1 MTLRSF
7 FRAPLSSRLVVVV
20 GLAACGPV
28 MAQTAACE
36 PGKLAQKYPSLVG
49 KTLKIGVDAQTPPYV
64 MRDPKQFNN
73 LIGFDADLARK
84 VFDCAGIKYE
94 FFVGGWSG
102 LLPALNAKQIDVF
115 WNNLYY
121 TADRAKQVNF
131 VTYMQAGTG
140 ALAAA
145 GNPKKITGF
154 DQLCGTTVAVGVGT
168 VEEPQV
174 RAEDAKCK
182 AAGKPGVT
190 VMVFPDVAAG
200 TRLVQ
205 SGRADA
211 MLYDLAL
218 IDSLAKENP
227 KIYSRAFKVLSGLS
241 IGVAVSKDAPD
252 LLNAVRDGLAVMQAT
267 QQQKAIFE
275 KYTIDPDL
283 QVAAEIK
290 TR

>member
-1 MTLRSF
+1 MSLRNTTLG
-7 FRAPLSSRLVVVV
+7 LVA
-20 GLAACGPV
+20 LAACLPV
-28 MAQTAACE
+28 FGQTTCE
-36 PGKLAQKYPSLVG
+36 PAKLAQKYPALVG

-64 MRDPKQFNN
+64 MRDPKEFSR
-73 LIGFDADLARK
+73 LIGFDADLARQ

-121 TADRAKQVNF
+121 TAERAKQVNF

-140 ALAAA
+140 ALAAV
-145 GNPKKITGF
+145 GNPKKITGV
-154 DQLCGTTVAVGVGT
+154 DATLCGTTVAVGVGT

-182 AAGKPGVT
+182 AAGKPSVT

-218 IDSLAKENP
+218 IDSLVKQSP
-227 KIYSRAFKVLSGLS
+227 TVYSRAFKVLSGLN
-241 IGVAVSKDAPD
+241 IGVAVSKDSAD
-252 LLNAVRDGLAVMQAT
+252 LLNAVRDGLQVAQAT
-267 QQQKAIFE
+267 QKQKALFE

-283 QVAAEIK
+283 QVTAEVK

>member
-1 MTLRSF
+1 MSHV
-7 FRAPLSSRLVVVV
+7 APRLSRW
-20 GLAACGPV
+20 LALAGMLAWLPA
-28 MAQTAACE
+28 MAQVACE
-36 PGKLAQKYPSLVG
+36 PSKLAQKYPSLAG

-64 MRDPKQFNN
+64 MRDPKEFSK
-73 LIGFDADLARK
+73 LVGFDADLARQ

-121 TADRAKQVNF
+121 TPERAKQVNF

-154 DQLCGTTVAVGVGT
+154 DASLCGATVAVGVGT

-174 RAEDAKCK
+174 RGEDAKCK
-182 AAGKPGVT
+182 AAGKAPVT

-218 IDSLAKENP
+218 IDALVKQNP
-227 KIYSRAFKVLSGLS
+227 TVYSRAFKVLSGLN
-241 IGVAVSKDAPD
+241 IGVAVSKDSTD
-252 LLNAVRDGLAVMQAT
+252 LLNAIRDGLQVAQAT
-267 QQQKAIFE
+267 QKQKAIFE
-275 KYTIDPDL
+275 KYTIDPEL
-283 QVAAEIK
+283 QVTAEVK
-290 TR
+290 TN

>member
-1 MTLRSF
+1 MSVRTLIRSS
-7 FRAPLSSRLVVVV
+7 AIATTLL
-20 GLAACGPV
+20 LAGAANV
-28 MAQTAACE
+28 YAQAACE
-36 PGKLAQKYPSLVG
+36 PAKLAQKYPSLVG

-73 LIGFDADLARK
+73 LIGFDADLARE

-115 WNNLYY
+115 WNDLYY
-121 TADRAKQVNF
+121 TAERAKQVNF

-140 ALAAA
+140 ALVAA

-168 VEEPQV
+168 VEEPRA
-174 RAEDAKCK
+174 RAEDGKCK

-218 IDSLAKENP
+218 IDSLAKDNP
-227 KIYSRAFKVLSGLS
+227 TVYARGFKVLSGLS
-241 IGVAVSKDAPD
+241 IGVAVSKDATD
-252 LLNAVRDGLAVMQAT
+252 LLNAVRDGLLVAQST
-267 QQQKAIFE
+267 SRQKAIFQ

-283 QVAAEIK
+283 QVPAEVK

>member
-1 MTLRSF
+1 MTLRISLF
-7 FRAPLSSRLVVVV
+7 GLVT
-20 GLAACGPV
+20 LAASLPAF
-28 MAQTAACE
+28 AQSVCE
-36 PGKLAQKYPSLVG
+36 PSKLAQKYPSLVG

-64 MRDPKQFNN
+64 MRDPKDFSK
-73 LIGFDADLARK
+73 LIGFDADLARQ

-121 TADRAKQVNF
+121 TPDRAKQVNF

-154 DQLCGTTVAVGVGT
+154 DASLCGTTVAVGVGT

-218 IDSLAKENP
+218 IDALVKQNP
-227 KIYSRAFKVLSGLS
+227 EAYSRAFKVLSGLN
-241 IGVAVSKDAPD
+241 IGVAVSKDSTD
-252 LLNAVRDGLAVMQAT
+252 LLNAIRDGLQVAQAT
-267 QQQKAIFE
+267 QKQKAIFE

-283 QVAAEIK
+283 QVTAEVK

>member
-1 MTLRSF
+1 MTLRTS
-7 FRAPLSSRLVVVV
+7 L
-20 GLAACGPV
+20 LAVIALMVSLPAF
-28 MAQTAACE
+28 AQNACE
-36 PGKLAQKYPSLVG
+36 PAKLAQKYPALVG

-64 MRDPKQFNN
+64 MRDPKDFSK
-73 LIGFDADLARK
+73 LVGFDADLARE

-94 FFVGGWSG
+94 FFIGGWSG

-121 TADRAKQVNF
+121 TAERAKQVNF

-145 GNPKKITGF
+145 GNPKKISGI
-154 DQLCGTTVAVGVGT
+154 DGSLCGTTIAVGVGT
-168 VEEPQV
+168 VEEPQA

-182 AAGKPGVT
+182 AAGKPAVT

-218 IDSLAKENP
+218 IDALVKQNP
-227 KIYSRAFKVLSGLS
+227 TVYSRAFKVLSGLN
-241 IGVAVSKDAPD
+241 IGVAVSKDAGD
-252 LLNAVRDGLAVMQAT
+252 LLNAVRDGLLTAQANKK
-267 QQQKAIFE
+267 QKAIFE

-283 QVAAEIK
+283 QVAAEVK
-290 TR
+290 TH

>member
-1 MTLRSF
+1 MSLPSIPR
-7 FRAPLSSRLVVVV
+7 PVVLV
-20 GLAACGPV
+20 LAIGATACMPAW
-28 MAQTAACE
+28 AQTAACE

-64 MRDPKQFNN
+64 MRDPKQFAN
-73 LIGFDADLARK
+73 LIGFDVDLARQ
-84 VFDCAGIKYE
+84 VFECAGVKYE

-140 ALAAA
+140 ALVAA

-154 DQLCGTTVAVGVGT
+154 DQLCGATVAVGVGT

-174 RAEDAKCK
+174 RAEDVKCK
-182 AAGKPGVT
+182 ADKKPGVT
-190 VMVFPDVAAG
+190 MMVFPDLAAG
-200 TRLVQ
+200 TRLVKT
-205 SGRADA
+205 GRADA

-218 IDSLAKENP
+218 IDALAKESP
-227 KIYSRAFKVLSGLS
+227 ADYARGFKVLSGLN
-241 IGVAVSKDAPD
+241 IGVAVSKDATD
-252 LLNAVRDGLAVMQAT
+252 LLKAVRDGLLVAQSSLK
-267 QQQKAIFE
+267 QKAIFE

-283 QVAAEIK
+283 QVAAEVK

>member
-1 MTLRSF
+1 MALRTSLIGF
-7 FRAPLSSRLVVVV
+7 FV
-20 GLAACGPV
+20 LAGALPAF
-28 MAQTAACE
+28 AQNACE

-64 MRDPKQFNN
+64 MRDPKEFSK
-73 LIGFDADLARK
+73 LIGFDADLARQ

-121 TADRAKQVNF
+121 TAERAKQVNF

-140 ALAAA
+140 ALAAV
-145 GNPKKITGF
+145 GNPKKIAGLDSTM
-154 DQLCGTTVAVGVGT
+154 CGTTVAVGVGT

-174 RAEDAKCK
+174 RAEDGKCK

-211 MLYDLAL
+211 MMYDLAL
-218 IDSLAKENP
+218 IDSLVKQNP
-227 KIYSRAFKVLSGLS
+227 ETYSRAFKVLSGLN
-241 IGVAVSKDAPD
+241 IGVAVSKDSTD
-252 LLNAVRDGLAVMQAT
+252 LLNAVRDGLQIAQAT
-267 QQQKAIFE
+267 QKQKAIFE

-283 QVAAEIK
+283 QVTAEIK

>member
-1 MTLRSF
+1 MTIRTSIRPFHL
-7 FRAPLSSRLVVVV
+7 AAALSLVVSVPA
-20 GLAACGPV
+20 LA
-28 MAQTAACE
+28 QSAACE
-36 PGKLAQKYPSLVG
+36 PGKLAQKYPSLAG
-49 KTLKIGVDAQTPPYV
+49 KTIKIGVDAQTPPYV
-64 MRDPKQFNN
+64 MRDPKQFSN
-73 LIGFDADLARK
+73 LIGFDADLARQ

-140 ALAAA
+140 ALVAA

-154 DQLCGTTVAVGVGT
+154 DQLCGSTVAVGVGT

-174 RAEDAKCK
+174 RAEDVKCK
-182 AAGKPGVT
+182 AANKPGVT

-205 SGRADA
+205 SARADA
-211 MLYDLAL
+211 MMYDLAL
-218 IDSLAKENP
+218 IDSLVKDNP
-227 KIYSRAFKVLSGLS
+227 TVYARGFKVLSGLN
-241 IGVAVSKDAPD
+241 IGVAVSKDATD
-252 LLNAVRDGLAVMQAT
+252 LLNAVRDGLLVAQANK
-267 QQQKAIFE
+267 QQKAIFE

-283 QVAAEIK
+283 QVTAEVK

>member
-1 MTLRSF
+1 MTLRTTLF
-7 FRAPLSSRLVVVV
+7 GLVA
-20 GLAACGPV
+20 LAASLPAL
-28 MAQTAACE
+28 AQTTCE
-36 PGKLAQKYPSLVG
+36 PDKLATKYPSLVG

-64 MRDPKQFNN
+64 MRDPKEFSK
-73 LIGFDADLARK
+73 LIGFDADLARQ

-145 GNPKKITGF
+145 GNPKKITGV
-154 DQLCGTTVAVGVGT
+154 DATLCGTTVAVGVGT

-174 RAEDAKCK
+174 RAEDAKCT
-182 AAGKPGVT
+182 ASGKPGVT

-218 IDSLAKENP
+218 IDALVKQNP
-227 KIYSRAFKVLSGLS
+227 AVYSRAFKVLSGLN
-241 IGVAVSKDAPD
+241 IGVAVSKDSTD
-252 LLNAVRDGLAVMQAT
+252 LINAVRDGLQIAQASKK
-267 QQQKAIFE
+267 QKAIFE

-283 QVAAEIK
+283 QVAAEVK

>member
-1 MTLRSF
+1 MNLRRPLVARLATL
-7 FRAPLSSRLVVVV
+7 L
-20 GLAACGPV
+20 GLAACLP
-28 MAQTAACE
+28 AFAETAACE
-36 PGKLAQKYPSLVG
+36 PAKVAQKYPSLAG

-64 MRDPKQFNN
+64 MRDPKEFSK
-73 LIGFDADLARK
+73 LIGFDADLARQ

-115 WNNLYY
+115 WNDLYY

-140 ALAAA
+140 ALVAA
-145 GNPKKITGF
+145 GNPKKLSGF
-154 DQLCGTTVAVGVGT
+154 DDSLCGSTVAVGVGT
-168 VEEPQV
+168 VEEPQA
-174 RAEDAKCK
+174 RAQDDKCK
-182 AAGKPGVT
+182 AAGKPGVV

-218 IDSLAKENP
+218 IDSLVKDNP
-227 KIYSRAFKVLSGLS
+227 KTYARGFKVLSGLD
-241 IGVAVSKDAPD
+241 IGVAVSKDQTD
-252 LLNAVRDGLAVMQAT
+252 LLNAVRDGLQIAQA
-267 QQQKAIFE
+267 QQKQKAIFE
-275 KYTIDPDL
+275 KYTIDPEL
-283 QVAAEIK
+283 QVAAEVK
-290 TR
+290 TH

>member
-1 MTLRSF
+1 MTLRTTLF
-7 FRAPLSSRLVVVV
+7 GFVA
-20 GLAACGPV
+20 LAASLPAF
-28 MAQTAACE
+28 AQNVCE
-36 PGKLAQKYPSLVG
+36 PAKLAQKYPSLVG

-64 MRDPKQFNN
+64 MRDPKEFSK
-73 LIGFDADLARK
+73 LIGFDADLARQ

-154 DQLCGTTVAVGVGT
+154 DATLCGTTVAVGVGT

-182 AAGKPGVT
+182 AAGKPGVN

-218 IDSLAKENP
+218 IDALVKQNP
-227 KIYSRAFKVLSGLS
+227 ETYSRAFKVLSGLN
-241 IGVAVSKDAPD
+241 IGVAVSKDSTD
-252 LLNAVRDGLAVMQAT
+252 LLNAVRDGLLTAQAT
-267 QQQKAIFE
+267 QKQKAIFE

-283 QVAAEIK
+283 QVAAEVK

>member
-1 MTLRSF
+1 MN
-7 FRAPLSSRLVVVV
+7 FRISMRALART
-20 GLAACGPV
+20 LAALAGLTIGGTAL
-28 MAQTAACE
+28 AQAPSCE
-36 PGKLAQKYPSLVG
+36 PGKLAQKYPSLAG

-64 MRDPKQFNN
+64 MRDAKQFSN
-73 LIGFDADLARK
+73 LIGFDADLARF

-121 TADRAKQVNF
+121 TAERAKQVNY
-131 VTYMQAGTG
+131 VTYMRAGTG
-140 ALAAA
+140 ALAAQ
-145 GNPKKITGF
+145 GNPKKIGGM

-174 RAEDAKCK
+174 KAEDGKCK
-182 AAGKPGVT
+182 AAGKAGVT
-190 VMVFPDVAAG
+190 LMVFPDVAAG

-205 SGRADA
+205 SGRADV

-218 IDSLAKENP
+218 IDALVKDNP
-227 KIYSRAFKVLSGLS
+227 KVYSRAFRVLSDMT
-241 IGVAVSKDAPD
+241 IGVAVSKDAAD
-252 LLNAVRDGLAVMQAT
+252 LLNAIRDGLGIAQST
-267 QQQKAIFE
+267 GKQKEIFQ

-283 QVAAEIK
+283 QVTAEVK